1 MMPDVFK
8 KLHEVLKYC
17 KEKYGPLEP
26 GGRVAV
32 VLNDAVVVLS
42 LDGENGLHIN
52 VIAGTPDRLDISLN
66 LVEERSENH
75 G

>member
-1 MMPDVFK
+1 MVPDVFE

-32 VLNDAVVVLS
+32 VLNDAVVILVQDDKKSALR
-42 LDGENGLHIN
+42 II
-52 VIAGTPDRLDISLN
+52 VIEGTPDRLNISLD
-66 LVEERSENH
+66 LVEEREA
-75 G
+75 